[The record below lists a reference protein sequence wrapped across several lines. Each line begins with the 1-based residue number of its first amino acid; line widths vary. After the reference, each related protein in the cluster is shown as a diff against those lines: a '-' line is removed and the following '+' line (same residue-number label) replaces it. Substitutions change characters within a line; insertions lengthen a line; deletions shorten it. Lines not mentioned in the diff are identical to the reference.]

1 MHGSNAF
8 FGTTDNFSKF
18 YKFGSFDW
26 KIWYCLQK
34 VIFLLIMRNIER
46 IYSAVTFSL
55 IFLLLEEKRNEVLQ
69 LSKFVPVIE
78 KDLMALPVW
87 LCLWPS
93 VYPSFSSLSLK
104 MNETEAENFKEELE
118 ASRDRPVYKLAWL
131 KVEQRGSPKLTADLF
146 PSLGGIYMSLDCKYS
161 RDGRKQIWTQF
172 KLYWFFSAPK
182 KSASYVFLFP
192 LTRDIT
198 KKKKKNAQE
207 KEKKEL
213 SQGKYGELKIHSKF
227 YIGK

>member
-1 MHGSNAF
+1 M
-8 FGTTDNFSKF
+8 
-18 YKFGSFDW
+18 
-26 KIWYCLQK
+26 
-34 VIFLLIMRNIER
+34 
-46 IYSAVTFSL
+46 
-55 IFLLLEEKRNEVLQ
+55 EEKRNEVLQ

-118 ASRDRPVYKLAWL
+118 ASRDRPVYRLALL
-131 KVEQRGSPKLTADLF
+131 KVEQRGSPKLTVDLF
-146 PSLGGIYMSLDCKYS
+146 PSLGGIYTSLDWKYS

-182 KSASYVFLFP
+182 KLASYVFLFS
-192 LTRDIT
+192 LTPDIT
-198 KKKKKNAQE
+198 KKNTHTHTHTRKR
-207 KEKKEL
+207 KKEL
-213 SQGKYGELKIHSKF
+213 SQGKYGKLKIHSKLANKNLVF
-227 YIGK
+227 DDKLQAIKLIWI